1 MIMNILYVC
10 PYYKPAYV
18 YGGPVNSISSLCE
31 GLSNE
36 GAKVTVF
43 TTNANWGSKLDVPP
57 KHAVNVEGVL
67 VYYFPLTF
75 GGVSFFNALSYFY
88 SSTLA
93 KAVKTR
99 ILEFSVVVVD
109 SLWGHALIPT
119 ATACI
124 RSKIPYIV
132 PVRGGLNSW
141 ALAKKKIKKGCYLRL
156 LGRRYLNNASAIHCT
171 DPIEAEEV
179 KKLAL
184 KPPVFVV
191 PNAIPSFRFDVFKK
205 PGWLRKQFGI
215 SEYAHVMIFLGR
227 ITQYKRPDIA
237 VAVLSAVQAL
247 NREIHLVIIGPDED
261 GILPQLRSQ
270 AKNLKCNDKLHLTGL
285 LNREAVLSVLA
296 EADLLLVPTEVQENF
311 GMSAIEAMAAG
322 VPILVSEGIP
332 VGRWAQIAHAG
343 RVVPSKKEAFQQ
355 AALELL
361 SDPRELKLMGQR
373 GRNLVRNHFDSKSV
387 AQSMLAQYNAII
399 NTGRPLPG
407 SYLNYDQI

>member
-1 MIMNILYVC
+1 MNILYIC

-31 GLSNE
+31 GLFQE
-36 GAKVTVF
+36 GARVTVF
-43 TTNANWGSKLDVPP
+43 TTNANRGSKLNVPLKQP
-57 KHAVNVEGVL
+57 VNVEGVV
-67 VYYFPLTF
+67 VYYFPLTL
-75 GGVSFFNALSYFY
+75 GGVSFFNVLSYFY

-99 ILEFSVVVVD
+99 ILKFDVVVVD

-141 ALAKKKIKKGCYLRL
+141 ALAEKKIKKDCYLRL
-156 LGRRYLNNASAIHCT
+156 FSRRYLNQAAAIHCT

-179 KKLAL
+179 KKLGL

-191 PNAIPSFRFDVFKK
+191 PNAIPAFCFDNFKK
-205 PGWLRKQFGI
+205 HGRLREQLGI
-215 SEYAHVMIFLGR
+215 SESANIMIFLGR

-237 VAVLSAVQAL
+237 VEVLSAVQTL
-247 NREIHLVIIGPDED
+247 NREIHLVIVGPDED
-261 GILPQLRSQ
+261 GVLPQLRSQ
-270 AKNLKCNDKLHLTGL
+270 AKSLKCNDRLHFTGL
-285 LNREAVLSVLA
+285 LNREAVISALA
-296 EADLLLVPTEVQENF
+296 EADLLLVPTEIQENF
-311 GMSAIEAMAAG
+311 GMSALEAMAAG

-332 VGRWAQIAHAG
+332 VGRWAQIARAG
-343 RVVPSKKEAFQQ
+343 RVVPSKKETFQQ

-373 GRNLVRNHFDSKSV
+373 GRSLVRNHFDSKSV
-387 AQSMLAQYNAII
+387 AQSMLAQYKAIVNI
-399 NTGRPLPG
+399 GRPLP
-407 SYLNYDQI
+407 SN